1 MKSSLSTGI
10 AAAAL
15 MAASSLSAAM
25 ATSRAGGLSPI
36 VDNPNPADQ
45 QKYIDISRP
54 VTFPGSFTDAAV
66 IWTGGPNA
74 GCFAG
79 FNLFFVRPS
88 PASATTLTV
97 VASRGPFSTP
107 TQGLVDAAISPPVQ
121 LEAGDLV
128 AIDIPSAACGGPSFG
143 PPVAGTHTVAFTGP
157 VEQTFDYSGEPN
169 LALASESPNLIA
181 LSGGTEFRDG
191 VIAGA
196 GSFKGATS
204 NFKTAMQIVNPGTI
218 DIAGSLVF
226 HPIGRPAG
234 PFDPAYPYAIHS
246 HQSISIP
253 DVVDAMGVSGLG
265 SIDVVPNLSYA
276 PLVVTRVFDDDG
288 GGRASGF
295 TEPTVR
301 LGDSSVLQTGDE
313 GWLLAP
319 DDFVH
324 YRMNIGVRS
333 LAGGATLAITVLKPD
348 GSVVGTLTRS
358 LDPDEL
364 QQQAIQDY
372 LNPNIDQNYAI
383 VVDVVSGS
391 AIVYGVTVNNATN
404 DTGQTFASRTRF

>member
-1 MKSSLSTGI
+1 MKSSLATGI

-15 MAASSLSAAM
+15 MAASSVSAFM
-25 ATSRAGGLSPI
+25 ATSRAGGLSP
-36 VDNPNPADQ
+36 VVVNVHPADQ
-45 QKYIDISRP
+45 QKYIDLSRP

-66 IWTGGPNA
+66 IWIGGPNA

-88 PASATTLTV
+88 SSDPTTLRV
-97 VASRGPFSTP
+97 VASRGPFATP
-107 TQGLVDAAISPPVQ
+107 GQGLVDAPLSPPVP

-128 AIDIPSAACGGPSFG
+128 GIDIPSGACGGPSFG
-143 PPVAGTHTVAFTGP
+143 PPVTGTHAVAFTGP
-157 VEQTFDYSGEPN
+157 VDPTFDYSGKPN
-169 LALASESPNLIA
+169 LVLASESPNLIA

-191 VIAGA
+191 IIAGA

-204 NFKTAMQIVNPGTI
+204 NFRTAMQIVNPGPI

-234 PFDPAYPYAIHS
+234 PFDPAYPYAILS
-246 HQSISIP
+246 HQSISIA

-288 GGRASGF
+288 SGRAAGF

-301 LGDSSVLQTGDE
+301 FGDASVLQTGDE

-319 DDFVH
+319 DDLVN

-333 LAGGATLAITVLKPD
+333 LAAGATLAVTVLKPD
-348 GSVVGTLTRS
+348 GSVVGTITRHF
-358 LDPDEL
+358 DPDEFE
-364 QQQAIQDY
+364 QQPVKDY
-372 LNPNIDQNYAI
+372 LNPNIDPNDAI